1 MKKTWKDYAFVSMQ
15 FFLFGLYAFEFLP
28 VYKFPILVRYLGA
41 LVAIIGVFI
50 ALVSILQIKKNITA
64 FPTPTA
70 EALLLTD
77 GFYKFSRHPI
87 YTGIILFLF
96 GYGFFH
102 NSISKLILASI
113 LVVLFYVKTK
123 YEKEQLVQKF
133 PDYKAYQSKVNRFFP
148 NTFKK

>member
-1 MKKTWKDYAFVSMQ
+1 MKKTWKDYAFVSIQ
-15 FFLFGLYAFEFLP
+15 FFLFGIYAFEFLP
-28 VYKFPILVRYLGA
+28 VYKFPILLRYSGA

-50 ALVSILQIKKNITA
+50 ALVAILQIKKNITA

-70 EALLLTD
+70 EALLVTN

-96 GYGFFH
+96 GFGFFH

-123 YEKEQLVQKF
+123 YEEEQLLQKF
-133 PDYKAYQSKVNRFFP
+133 LDYKAYQSKVNRFFP
-148 NTFKK
+148 TTFQK

>member
-123 YEKEQLVQKF
+123 YEEEQLVQKF

>member
-70 EALLLTD
+70 EALLLSD

-113 LVVLFYVKTK
+113 LIVLFYAKTK
-123 YEKEQLVQKF
+123 YEEEQLLQKF
-133 PDYKAYQSKVNRFFP
+133 PDYKAYQRKVNRFFP
-148 NTFKK
+148 TTFKK

>member
-70 EALLLTD
+70 ETLLVTA

-113 LVVLFYVKTK
+113 LIVLFYVKTK
-123 YEKEQLVQKF
+123 YEEEQLVQKF

-148 NTFKK
+148 TTFKK

>member
-1 MKKTWKDYAFVSMQ
+1 MKKSWKDYAFVSIQ
-15 FFLFGLYAFEFLP
+15 FLLFGIYAFEFLP
-28 VYKFPILVRYLGA
+28 VYKFPILLRYLGA
-41 LVAIIGVFI
+41 LVAVIGVFI
-50 ALVSILQIKKNITA
+50 ALVAILQIKKNITA
-64 FPTPTA
+64 FPTPPA
-70 EALLLTD
+70 EALLVTN

-123 YEKEQLVQKF
+123 YEEEQLLQKF
-133 PDYKAYQSKVNRFFP
+133 PDYKAYQNKVNRFFP
-148 NTFKK
+148 TTFQK

>member
-15 FFLFGLYAFEFLP
+15 FFLFGMYAFEFLP

-41 LVAIIGVFI
+41 LVAIVGVFI

-70 EALLLTD
+70 DALLVTN

-87 YTGIILFLF
+87 YAGIILLLF

-102 NSISKLILASI
+102 NSISKLILAAI
-113 LVVLFYVKTK
+113 LIVLFYIKTT
-123 YEKEQLVQKF
+123 YEEAQLTKKF
-133 PDYKAYQSKVNRFFP
+133 PNYLDYQNRVNRFFP
-148 NTFKK
+148 TTFRK